1 MATSARLLLLALLV
15 TDVVQEVATQLLA
28 AVAEEAVQA
37 PAKGPAVTVSQLVV
51 IKSGEGPTPAVQVP
65 TGVAA
70 ARVVVVHVVTV

>member
-15 TDVVQEVATQLLA
+15 TDVVQEVVTQLLA

-37 PAKGPAVTVSQLVV
+37 PVKGPAFTVLQLVV
-51 IKSGEGPTPAVQVP
+51 IKSGEGPTPAVQVS

-70 ARVVVVHVVTV
+70 VMVVVAQVVVV